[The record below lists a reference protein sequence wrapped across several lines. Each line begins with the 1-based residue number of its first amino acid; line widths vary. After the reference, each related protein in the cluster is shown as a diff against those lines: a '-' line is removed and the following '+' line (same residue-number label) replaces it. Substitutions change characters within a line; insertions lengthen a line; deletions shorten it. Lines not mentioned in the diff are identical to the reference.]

1 MGDFVLR
8 SLAAFRPDNFTLAIV
23 AAVVIASLLPA
34 VGVGATILHYVTI
47 FAIALLFFLHGA
59 RLSREAALAG
69 ALHWRLHLIVL
80 CATFVLFPLLGLG
93 LRYALAGVLPDSLLV
108 GLLFLCLLPSTVQSS
123 IAFTSIAHGNVA
135 AAVCSASL
143 SNLLGIFLTPALV
156 ALLMNLKGGV
166 SAGAVLDII
175 LQLLAPFLAGHF
187 LRPWIGAFVARHRA
201 ALGFVDRGSILLVV
215 YLAFS
220 EAVANGIWHVLGLA
234 DLVKLV
240 VVCALLLAIV
250 LGVTVIVAR
259 RLGFNRADEI
269 VIVFCGSKK
278 SLASGVP
285 MAGVL
290 FPLAQVGMFVLPLML
305 FHQIQLMV
313 CAALARRYAAS
324 DPAAHEIAEPTQ
336 PARVG

>member
-1 MGDFVLR
+1 LAR
-8 SLAAFRPDNFTLAIV
+8 SLGAIRPDNFTLAIV

-93 LRYALAGVLPDSLLV
+93 LRYSLGGLLPDSLLV

-166 SAGAVLDII
+166 SPGAVLDIV

-220 EAVANGIWHVLGLA
+220 EAVANGIWHVLGVA
-234 DLVKLV
+234 DLVTLL

-290 FPLAQVGMFVLPLML
+290 FPLAQVGMIVLPLML

-324 DPAAHEIAEPTQ
+324 DPAAREIVEPTQ
-336 PARVG
+336 PAQAR

>member
-1 MGDFVLR
+1 MKWLSSFK
-8 SLAAFRPDNFTLAIV
+8 PDNFTLAIV
-23 AAVVIASLLPA
+23 ATVAISSFFPA
-34 VGVGATILHYVTI
+34 VGAAGEALHYLTI

-80 CATFVLFPLLGLG
+80 GATFVLFPILGLI
-93 LRYALAGVLPDSLLV
+93 LRQTLGAVLPDSLLV

-143 SNLLGIFLTPALV
+143 SNLLGIFITPALV

-166 SAGAVLDII
+166 SLHAVLDIV
-175 LQLLAPFLAGHF
+175 LQLLAPFLAGHL
-187 LRPWIGAFVARHRA
+187 LRPWIGDFVARHRY
-201 ALGFVDRGSILLVV
+201 ALGYVDRGSILLVV

-220 EAVANGIWHVLGLA
+220 EAVANGLWHVLSAG
-234 DLVKLV
+234 DLVKLLA
-240 VVCALLLAIV
+240 VCALLLAIV
-250 LGVTVIVAR
+250 LLATVFIAR
-259 RLGFNRADEI
+259 RLGFVRADEI

-290 FPLAQVGMFVLPLML
+290 FPLAQVGMIVLPLML

-313 CAALARRYAAS
+313 CAALAKRYAAS
-324 DPAAHEIAEPTQ
+324 SVAGRE
-336 PARVG
+336 AR

>member
-1 MGDFVLR
+1 MKFL
-8 SLAAFRPDNFTLAIV
+8 SSFKPDNFTLAIV
-23 AAVVIASLLPA
+23 ATVVVSSLFPA
-34 VGVGATILHYVTI
+34 VGTAADVLRYVTI

-69 ALHWRLHLIVL
+69 ALHWRLHLTVL
-80 CATFVLFPLLGLG
+80 AATFVLFPILGLL
-93 LRYALAGVLPDSLLV
+93 LRHSLGFLLPDSLLV
-108 GLLFLCLLPSTVQSS
+108 GLLFLSLLPSTVQSS

-143 SNLLGIFLTPALV
+143 SNLLGIFITPALV

-166 SAGAVLDII
+166 SLDAVWAII
-175 LQLLAPFLAGHF
+175 LQLLVPFLAGHL

-220 EAVANGIWHVLGLA
+220 EAVANGLWHKLGA
-234 DLVKLV
+234 GDLVKLLF
-240 VVCALLLAIV
+240 VCALLLAIV
-250 LGVTVIVAR
+250 LLTTLFVAR
-259 RLGFNRADEI
+259 WLGFNRPDEI

-290 FPLAQVGMFVLPLML
+290 FPLAQVGMIVLPLML

-313 CAALARRYAAS
+313 CAALAKRYAAG
-324 DPAAHEIAEPTQ
+324 AAQAAAPTPQAQSAGAE
-336 PARVG
+336 

>member
-1 MGDFVLR
+1 MR
-8 SLAAFRPDNFTLAIV
+8 WLAAYRPDNFTLAIA
-23 AAVVIASLLPA
+23 AAVAIASLLPA
-34 VGVGATILHYVTI
+34 VGLAATVLHYVTI

-59 RLSREAALAG
+59 RLSREAVLAG

-80 CATFVLFPLLGLG
+80 CATFVLFPVLGLI
-93 LRYALAGVLPDSLLV
+93 LRRALGPVLPDSLLV

-143 SNLLGIFLTPALV
+143 SNLLGIFITPALV

-166 SAGAVLDII
+166 SIDAVWDIV
-175 LQLLAPFLAGHF
+175 LQLLVPFIAGHL
-187 LRPWIGAFVARHRA
+187 LRPWIGNFVARHRY
-201 ALGFVDRGSILLVV
+201 ALGYVDRGSILLVV

-220 EAVANGIWHVLGLA
+220 EAVAQGLWHVLGVGELI
-234 DLVKLV
+234 KLLI
-240 VVCALLLAIV
+240 VCALLLAAV
-250 LGVTVIVAR
+250 LLATVVVAR
-259 RLGFNRADEI
+259 RLGFERADEI

-290 FPLAQVGMFVLPLML
+290 FPLAQVGMIVLPLML

-313 CAALARRYAAS
+313 CAALAKRYAAS
-324 DPAAHEIAEPTQ
+324 AALETVLAAKPE
-336 PARVG
+336 AGGREAAG

>member
-1 MGDFVLR
+1 
-8 SLAAFRPDNFTLAIV
+8 LAIV
-23 AAVVIASLLPA
+23 AAVVIASILPA
-34 VGVGATILHYVTI
+34 VGLAGEILRYVTI
-47 FAIALLFFLHGA
+47 GAIALLFFLHGA

-69 ALHWRLHLIVL
+69 ALHWRLHLLVL
-80 CATFVLFPLLGLG
+80 AATFALFPILGLI
-93 LRYALAGVLPDSLLV
+93 LRYVLGPILPDPLLA

-143 SNLLGIFLTPALV
+143 SNLLGIFITPALV
-156 ALLMNLKGGV
+156 ALLMNLQGGV
-166 SAGAVLDII
+166 SLHAVVDIV

-187 LRPWIGAFVARHRA
+187 LRPWIGEFVARHRHI
-201 ALGFVDRGSILLVV
+201 LGYVDRGSILLVV

-220 EAVANGIWHVLGLA
+220 AAVANGLWRVLGA
-234 DLVKLV
+234 GDLIKLLI
-240 VVCALLLAIV
+240 VCALLLAAV
-250 LGVTVIVAR
+250 LVATTIIAR
-259 RLGFNRADEI
+259 RLGFPRADEI

-290 FPLAQVGMFVLPLML
+290 FPLAQVGMVVLPLML

-313 CAALARRYAAS
+313 CAALAKRYAAN
-324 DPAAHEIAEPTQ
+324 DPERLALGAE
-336 PARVG
+336 

>member
-1 MGDFVLR
+1 MR

-23 AAVVIASLLPA
+23 AAVVVASILPA
-34 VGVGATILHYVTI
+34 VGVAGEILRYVTI
-47 FAIALLFFLHGA
+47 GAIALLFFLHGA

-69 ALHWRLHLIVL
+69 ALHWRLHLLVL
-80 CATFVLFPLLGLG
+80 AATFALFPILGLI
-93 LRYALAGVLPDSLLV
+93 LRYVLGPILPDPLLA

-143 SNLLGIFLTPALV
+143 SNLLGIFITPALV
-156 ALLMNLKGGV
+156 ALLMNLQGGV
-166 SAGAVLDII
+166 SLHAVVDIV

-187 LRPWIGAFVARHRA
+187 LRPWIGEFVARHRHI
-201 ALGFVDRGSILLVV
+201 LGYVDRGSILLVV

-220 EAVANGIWHVLGLA
+220 AAVANGLWRVLGA
-234 DLVKLV
+234 GDLIKLLI
-240 VVCALLLAIV
+240 VCALLLAAV
-250 LGVTVIVAR
+250 LVATTLIAR
-259 RLGFNRADEI
+259 RLGFPRADEI

-290 FPLAQVGMFVLPLML
+290 FPLAQVGMVVLPLML

-313 CAALARRYAAS
+313 CAALAKRYAAN
-324 DPAAHEIAEPTQ
+324 DPERLALGAE
-336 PARVG
+336 

>member
-1 MGDFVLR
+1 MR
-8 SLAAFRPDNFTLAIV
+8 WLAAYRPDNFTLAIA
-23 AAVVIASLLPA
+23 AAVVVASFLPA
-34 VGVGATILHYVTI
+34 TGLAATALHYITI

-59 RLSREAALAG
+59 RLSREAVLAG

-80 CATFVLFPLLGLG
+80 CATFILFPILGLF
-93 LRYALAGVLPDSLLV
+93 LRHALGVVLPEPLLV
-108 GLLFLCLLPSTVQSS
+108 GILFLCLLPSTVQSS

-143 SNLLGIFLTPALV
+143 SNLLGIFITPALV

-166 SAGAVLDII
+166 SLHAVLDIV
-175 LQLLAPFLAGHF
+175 LQLLAPFLAGHL
-187 LRPWIGAFVARHRA
+187 LRPWIGGFVARHRY
-201 ALGFVDRGSILLVV
+201 ALGYVDRGSILLVV

-220 EAVANGIWHVLGLA
+220 EAVANGLWHKLGVA
-234 DLVKLV
+234 DIVKLMI
-240 VVCALLLAIV
+240 VCAALLGAVLLA
-250 LGVTVIVAR
+250 TVFVAR
-259 RLGFNRADEI
+259 RLGFSRPDEI

-290 FPLAQVGMFVLPLML
+290 FPLAQVGMIVLPLML

-313 CAALARRYAAS
+313 CAALARRYAAKN
-324 DPAAHEIAEPTQ
+324 DVAAISPIPQAQ
-336 PARVG
+336 AGAAGAD

>member
-1 MGDFVLR
+1 LLR
-8 SLAAFRPDNFTLAIV
+8 GLASFRPDNFTLAIV
-23 AAVVIASLLPA
+23 ATVLAASLFPA
-34 VGVGATILHYVTI
+34 VGQAGEVLHVATIL
-47 FAIALLFFLHGA
+47 AIALLFFLHGA

-69 ALHWRLHLIVL
+69 ALHWRLHLTVL

-93 LRYALAGVLPDSLLV
+93 LRYSLSSVLPESLLV
-108 GLLFLCLLPSTVQSS
+108 GLLYLCLLPSTVQSS

-143 SNLLGIFLTPALV
+143 SNFVGIFLTPALV

-166 SAGAVLDII
+166 SLEAVGAII

-187 LRPWIGAFVARHRA
+187 LRPRIGRFVERHRA

-220 EAVANGIWHVLGLA
+220 EAVANGLWRVLGLG
-234 DLVKLV
+234 DLVKLFI
-240 VVCALLLAIV
+240 VCAVLLAVV
-250 LGVTVIVAR
+250 LIATVVAAR
-259 RLGFNRADEI
+259 RLGFARADEI

-290 FPLAQVGMFVLPLML
+290 FPLAQVGMVVLPLML

-313 CAALARRYAAS
+313 CAALARRYANAR
-324 DPAAHEIAEPTQ
+324 DAAAQAAPEGQGET
-336 PARVG
+336 ARVG